1 VAPFTVTLALD
12 AYLTGWLN
20 LLIRWLHVIA
30 GIAWIGSSFYFIALD
45 NHLRPPEH
53 ADDARRGVGG
63 ESWEIHG
70 GGFYRIEKF
79 TVAPE
84 TLPEPLHWY
93 KWEAYTT
100 WLSGFALF
108 VVLYYLNA
116 SQYLVDRSV
125 SDLSTGWLIAIS
137 LALLVAAWVVY
148 DALCRALAAREGLL
162 AAIVFGLVAVAA
174 WGSYQL
180 FAPRAAWIQ
189 VGAMLGTIMVANVF
203 FVIIP
208 AHWQL
213 VRAKQRGEPP
223 DPIHNRHGKQRSV
236 HNNYFTLPVVL
247 AMISN
252 HFAFAYGRRSG
263 WLVLVA
269 LMAIG
274 ALVRHFFNRRHKG
287 KNDWW
292 IPAVAAAAIVGMAIA
307 MRPAHSTGA
316 SGSGKVA
323 FATVQPIVEQRCVP
337 CHQETPHQFGISSAP
352 MGVKLDNADA
362 IVALAQA
369 IKTQAV
375 DSHEMPIG
383 NLTGMTDA
391 ERATLGAWID
401 QGATR

>member
-1 VAPFTVTLALD
+1 VLAID
-12 AYLTGWLN
+12 PYLTDWLN
-20 LLIRWLHVIA
+20 LLLRWLHVVA
-30 GIAWIGSSFYFIALD
+30 GIVWIGTSFYFVALD
-45 NHLRPPEH
+45 NHLRPPARAE
-53 ADDARRGVGG
+53 DDERGVGG

-79 TVAPE
+79 KVAPE

-125 SDLSTGWLIAIS
+125 SDLSTGALIAIS
-137 LALLVAAWVVY
+137 LALLAAAWVVY
-148 DALCRALAAREGLL
+148 DALCRSLRNEALLG
-162 AAIVFGLVAVAA
+162 AIVFGLVTLAA
-174 WGSYQL
+174 WGSYHL
-180 FAPRAAWIQ
+180 FSPRAAWIQ
-189 VGAMLGTIMVANVF
+189 IGAMLGTIMVANVF

-213 VRAKQRGEPP
+213 VRAKERGEAP
-223 DPIHNRHGKQRSV
+223 DPKWNIRGKQRSV

-252 HFAFAYGRRSG
+252 HFAFAYGRHLG
-263 WLVLVA
+263 WLVLVG

-274 ALVRHFFNRRHKG
+274 ALIRHFFNRRHAG
-287 KNDWW
+287 QNLWW
-292 IPAVAAAAIVGMAIA
+292 IPAVAALGLVGMAVA
-307 MRPAHSTGA
+307 MRPAST
-316 SGSGKVA
+316 SGSAGAGKVA
-323 FATVQPIVEQRCVP
+323 FAQVQQIVTQRCVP
-337 CHQETPHQFGISSAP
+337 CHTESPNFHGITSAP
-352 MGVKLDNADA
+352 LGIKLDRPES

-375 DSHEMPIG
+375 DTKAMPIG
-383 NLTGMTDA
+383 NLTEMTDA
-391 ERATLGAWID
+391 ERATLGAWVD
-401 QGATR
+401 QGAKR